1 MAGYKI
7 NRITSD
13 IKIALS
19 ELLREVKDPRI
30 SKLLSIVK
38 VDLSGDLSNATV
50 YVSAIEGY
58 ETTVT
63 SVKALK
69 GASGFLRRELG
80 ARLKLRKVP
89 ELRFVADDS
98 INISANISR
107 IIENFKEDSTN
118 EKEDKRWLHRTH
130 SPPNRFNS

>member
-13 IKIALS
+13 VRIALS
-19 ELLREVKDPRI
+19 ELLREIKDPRI

-38 VDLSGDLSNATV
+38 VDISGDLSYATI

-69 GASGFLRRELG
+69 GASGYLRRELG
-80 ARLKLRKVP
+80 SRLKLRKVP
-89 ELRFVADDS
+89 ELRFIADDS

-107 IIENFKEDSTN
+107 IIENIKEDN
-118 EKEDKRWLHRTH
+118 VNDKE
-130 SPPNRFNS
+130 N

>member
-1 MAGYKI
+1 MAGFKI

-13 IKIALS
+13 IKITLS
-19 ELLREVKDPRI
+19 ELLREVKDPRV

-38 VDLSGDLSNATV
+38 VDVSNDLSYATV

-58 ETTVT
+58 EKTVE

-69 GASGFLRRELG
+69 GAAGYLRRELG
-80 ARLKLRKVP
+80 SRMKLRKVP
-89 ELRFVADDS
+89 ELKFIADDS

-107 IIENFKEDSTN
+107 IIDGFGNN
-118 EKEDKRWLHRTH
+118 G
-130 SPPNRFNS
+130 

>member
-1 MAGYKI
+1 MAGFKI

-13 IKIALS
+13 IKVCLS
-19 ELLREVKDPRI
+19 ELLREVKDPRV

-38 VDLSGDLSNATV
+38 VDVTGDLSYATV

-58 ETTVT
+58 EATVA

-69 GASGFLRRELG
+69 GAAGYLRREMG

-98 INISANISR
+98 IVKSANISM
-107 IIENFKEDSTN
+107 IIDSFKKENTDE
-118 EKEDKRWLHRTH
+118 
-130 SPPNRFNS
+130 

>member
-1 MAGYKI
+1 MAGFKI

-19 ELLREVKDPRI
+19 ELFREIKDPRV

-38 VDLSGDLSNATV
+38 VDVSGDLSYATV
-50 YVSAIEGY
+50 YVSAIEGF
-58 ETTVT
+58 EATVS

-80 ARLKLRKVP
+80 ARLKIRKVP

-98 INISANISR
+98 INISANISK
-107 IIENFKEDSTN
+107 IIDSFN
-118 EKEDKRWLHRTH
+118 GDK
-130 SPPNRFNS
+130 NDD